1 MQLIGI
7 PILAKLHMPIQQK
20 LILLGIFGM
29 GFFIVIAA
37 ILTKCYSL
45 VPSLL
50 SMVYMRWYFREASV
64 AVYVSN
70 LPTIWPLVREVF
82 PSIGRIGTTN
92 KSPSSGNGSRWGT
105 GLGRSRLPSSNR
117 DNFDMKSFSKS
128 GSTESQERI
137 NETNYEE
144 PSIAIKKDVTFTVN
158 REDAWDSEGN
168 QNWNKQQVTTVIN
181 SVN

>member
-1 MQLIGI
+1 
-7 PILAKLHMPIQQK
+7 MPIQQK

-50 SMVYMRWYFREASV
+50 SMVYMKWYFREASV

-70 LPTIWPLVREVF
+70 LPTVWPLVREIF
-82 PSIGRIGTTN
+82 PSLGRLGTT
-92 KSPSSGNGSRWGT
+92 KPTSSGNGSRWGT
-105 GLGRSRLPSSNR
+105 NLGRSRLPSN
-117 DNFDMKSFSKS
+117 NETYGMNSFSKA

-137 NETNYEE
+137 NDIDSNEH
-144 PSIAIKKDVTFTVN
+144 IAIKKDVTFTVKSEEAD
-158 REDAWDSEGN
+158 RWDSPQGN
-168 QNWNKQQVTTVIN
+168 RNWDKQKVTTV
-181 SVN
+181 VNAVN